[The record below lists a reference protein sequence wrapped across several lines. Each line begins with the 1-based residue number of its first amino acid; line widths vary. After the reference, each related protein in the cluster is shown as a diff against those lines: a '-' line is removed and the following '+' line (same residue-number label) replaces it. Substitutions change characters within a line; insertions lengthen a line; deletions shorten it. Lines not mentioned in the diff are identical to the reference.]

1 MKTFIYYI
9 NMKYI
14 NEIYN
19 HNHTYLN
26 KFIFNNGCK

>member
-9 NMKYI
+9 EY
-14 NEIYN
+14 EIYN